1 MESCLFILMSNQPMK
16 TQDAT
21 HHLAALLCVA
31 LGFSL
36 GSPAAHAATRTWDG
50 GGTNN
55 AWTNPTNWMGD
66 VAPLA
71 GDDLVFPAGAARLSH
86 SNNFT
91 GGTVFHSILFTGTNY
106 IVSGN
111 SLTLTAGISNQPP
124 PGGVNTFSC
133 PLTLGAAQNI
143 ACSNTT
149 SLNLTGQIDL
159 NDQTATFTE
168 GGGIFAT
175 AAIKGAGVLVLAG
188 QAQVVLSAANTFNAP
203 VTVSSGTL
211 TISHNAA
218 LGSASSDTTVSSGA
232 SLFVLNNITVAEP
245 LNLSGTLRNVQG
257 TNSLTGPITLSASN
271 ATVLVQTNTALT
283 LSGVIGSTGGFSK
296 SGDGLLTLA
305 GTGNNTYAGTTTVA
319 QGTLLL
325 GKTAGLNAIPAAL
338 VVGDNAGGI
347 TADMLRLA
355 ADDQIADSAPVTVN
369 TSGYF
374 NANSHNETIGPLTID
389 GGVINTGSGV
399 LELTTNVT
407 SNASTTQYGTIQG
420 KLSLGGA
427 TRTITTMG
435 VAFYPNLSINAAISD
450 GGTAAGLTK
459 EGSGELWL
467 VASNAY
473 TGTTTINDGWLRI
486 FNPSG
491 LGTTNGGTIVS
502 SNGTLFLNAGVSVT
516 NEPLTLNAGSALSG
530 SGTNNWVGNIT
541 LAGTASIGNDGA
553 SERLN
558 LVGTLS
564 GAGGVVVAGTVNF
577 AGTAANTYSGT
588 TVVPRGVLLLSKPA
602 SVDAIPQALEIGNEI
617 DVPEGIVRLA
627 ASDQIADTA
636 AVTIR
641 TFGTLDLNSLTELI
655 GSLAGPG
662 NVTMGSGSL
671 SAGANNSST
680 EFSGLISGTGGLVK
694 NGSGT
699 LTLSGTNTYTGD
711 TTVNSGAVLVNGY
724 QPGSPVVFVGG
735 LLGGTGTVATVT
747 SSGSNAKTLAPG
759 ISPGMLSVSNVALS
773 SSTTFFVELNGTNAG
788 VGYDQLN
795 VTGTVN
801 LASAMLSNSLG
812 FTPALSNSFTIIA
825 NDLSDAVVGTFNG
838 LAQDAVFAIG
848 GLLFQINYA
857 GGVGGNDVVLTRVQ
871 SAPSTITSITRSN
884 NGAMRM
890 QGLGLPLVAYTIQA
904 TINLNPPVT
913 WTNLST
919 DAADGAGA
927 YEFVDAEAPLYPQR
941 FYRVLSP

>member
-1 MESCLFILMSNQPMK
+1 
-16 TQDAT
+16 
-21 HHLAALLCVA
+21 
-31 LGFSL
+31 
-36 GSPAAHAATRTWDG
+36 
-50 GGTNN
+50 
-55 AWTNPTNWMGD
+55 MGD

-86 SNNFT
+86 SNNFA

-106 IVSGN
+106 IVAGN

-124 PGGVNTFSC
+124 PGGVNTFGC
-133 PLTLGAAQNI
+133 PLTIGAAQNI

-159 NDQTATFTE
+159 NDQTATFIG

-203 VTVSSGTL
+203 MTVSNGTL

-218 LGSASSDTTVSSGA
+218 LGSASSDTTVGSGA
-232 SLFVLNNITVAEP
+232 SLFVLNDITVAEP

-257 TNSLTGPITLSASN
+257 TNSMTGQITLSSTN

-283 LSGVIGSTGGFSK
+283 LSGVIGGTGGFSK
-296 SGDGLLTLA
+296 SGDGWLTLA

-338 VVGDNAGGI
+338 VVGDNAGGFL
-347 TADMLRLA
+347 ADVLLLA

-374 NANSHNETIGPLTID
+374 NANSHNDTIGPLMID
-389 GGVINTGSGV
+389 GGFLNTGSGV
-399 LELTTNVT
+399 LGLTTNVT
-407 SNASTTQYGTIQG
+407 SNASTTQSGTIQG

-435 VAFYPNLSINAAISD
+435 AAFSPNLSITAAISD
-450 GGTAAGLTK
+450 GDSSAGLTK
-459 EGSGELWL
+459 EGSAELWL
-467 VASNAY
+467 NASNAY
-473 TGTTTINDGWLRI
+473 TGTTTINAGGLRI

-491 LGTTNGGTIVS
+491 LGTTNSGTIVS
-502 SNGTLFLNAGVSVT
+502 SNGTLFLNVGVSVT
-516 NEPLTLNAGSALSG
+516 NEPLTLNADGALSG

-541 LAGTASIGNDGA
+541 LAGTASIGNSGA

-602 SVDAIPQALEIGNEI
+602 SVDAIPQALEIGNSV
-617 DVPEGIVRLA
+617 DVPEGIMRLA
-627 ASDQIADTA
+627 ASDQIADTT
-636 AVTIR
+636 AVTVR
-641 TFGTLDLNSLTELI
+641 TFGTLDLNSFTELI

-662 NVTMGSGSL
+662 NVTLGSGVL
-671 SAGANNSST
+671 GVGFDNSST
-680 EFSGLISGTGGLVK
+680 LFSGLISGSGILTKTGA
-694 NGSGT
+694 GT
-699 LTLSGTNTYTGD
+699 FTLSGNNTYSS
-711 TTVNSGAVLVNGY
+711 TTMNGGTLLINGSQSASGVNLNAGT
-724 QPGSPVVFVGG
+724 
-735 LLGGTGTVATVT
+735 LGGTGAVGTIMAGTNVALKTISPGT
-747 SSGSNAKTLAPG
+747 SPGLFSSGSVTL
-759 ISPGMLSVSNVALS
+759 SSNVTLRI
-773 SSTTFFVELNGTNAG
+773 ELNGGAPG
-788 VGYDQLN
+788 VSYDQLS

-801 LASAMLSNSLG
+801 LASATLSNSLG
-812 FTPALSNSFTIIA
+812 STPALSNSVTIIA
-825 NDLSDAVVGTFNG
+825 NDLGDAVVGTFNG
-838 LAQDAVFAIG
+838 LAQGAVFAIG
-848 GLLFQINYA
+848 GLPFQINYA

-890 QGLGLPLVAYTIQA
+890 QGLGLPLVAYTIQ
-904 TINLNPPVT
+904 TTTNLNPPVT

-919 DAADGAGA
+919 DEADGAGV
-927 YEFVDAEAPLYPQR
+927 YEFVDADAPLYPQR